1 MNPRIRIAI
10 KRRESLDLLF
20 NLLIQVINYKEP
32 VSRKPCTYNIQH
44 IIVTNRYWLYGLF
57 HSKSVKSIQEYFDS
71 CIYDYL
77 SISKRIIEDRDS
89 VKDSRMYSKLRSIIH
104 GSYRRMVLEDIQLAY
119 DLKMET
125 GYLHSNLVAVDIDT
139 LSDI

>member
-1 MNPRIRIAI
+1 M
-10 KRRESLDLLF
+10 
-20 NLLIQVINYKEP
+20 
-32 VSRKPCTYNIQH
+32 
-44 IIVTNRYWLYGLF
+44 TNRYWLYGLF